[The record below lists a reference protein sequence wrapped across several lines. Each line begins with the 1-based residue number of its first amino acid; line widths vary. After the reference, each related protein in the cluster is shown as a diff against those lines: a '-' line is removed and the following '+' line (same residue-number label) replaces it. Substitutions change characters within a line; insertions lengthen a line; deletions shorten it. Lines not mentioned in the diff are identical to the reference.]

1 MKSNNSNFLNHT
13 NNAKKHLNPKMG
25 IVLIVLIILQFYLSL
40 FIFSA
45 MGMDYVNIL
54 YLQAII
60 SYTMIVSS
68 LIFFNPNALE
78 LFRDH
83 FTLWTIVIS
92 CFLPIVFGG
101 ERMIYK
107 GILIIL
113 GVILATYIVLNRK
126 SIKFPG
132 LKSIFIGLGWSVI
145 AVLIIAVIYALLDQT
160 YTKPFPSNLSSII
173 VNAFINQLSFTSVP
187 EEACF
192 RGLIFSFM
200 VMNGYKEDKAF
211 VIQAILFWGIHFGAI
226 ITNPTL
232 FFIIIPLS
240 TLFMTL
246 IIKKYKM
253 LYLSIIMHTFIN
265 VFTTVLVNVIN
276 RYLF

>member
-1 MKSNNSNFLNHT
+1 
-13 NNAKKHLNPKMG
+13 
-25 IVLIVLIILQFYLSL
+25 VL
-40 FIFSA
+40 
-45 MGMDYVNIL
+45 
-54 YLQAII
+54 
-60 SYTMIVSS
+60 S
-68 LIFFNPNALE
+68 LIFFNSNSLE

-83 FTLWTIVIS
+83 FTLWTIVVS
-92 CFLPIVFGG
+92 CFLPIVWGG
-101 ERMIYK
+101 DRMIYK
-107 GILIIL
+107 SILIIL
-113 GVILATYIVLNRK
+113 GVFFATYSIVNRK
-126 SIKFPG
+126 NIKFPS
-132 LKSIFIGLGWSVI
+132 LKSVFIGLGWSVC
-145 AVLIIAVIYALLDQT
+145 AVLIIALIYALLDQT
-160 YTKPFPSNLSSII
+160 LIQPFPLNLSTII
-173 VNAFINQLSFTSVP
+173 VNEFINQLSFTSVP

-211 VIQAILFWGIHFGAI
+211 VIQAMLFWSIHFGTI

-276 RYLF
+276 RFLF

>member
-1 MKSNNSNFLNHT
+1 MKSDNSNFLYHT
-13 NNAKKHLNPKMG
+13 NNAKKYLNPKAG
-25 IVLIVLIILQFYLSL
+25 IALTVLIMLQFYLSA

-45 MGMDYVNIL
+45 MRVDFINII
-54 YLQAII
+54 YLETISSYAI
-60 SYTMIVSS
+60 VVLS
-68 LIFFNPNALE
+68 LIFFNSNSLE

-83 FTLWTIVIS
+83 FTLWIIVVS
-92 CFLPIVFGG
+92 CFLPIVWGG
-101 ERMIYK
+101 ERMVYK

-113 GVILATYIVLNRK
+113 GVFFATYSIVNRK
-126 SIKFPG
+126 NIKFPS
-132 LKSIFIGLGWSVI
+132 LNSVFIGLGWSVC
-145 AVLIIAVIYALLDQT
+145 AVLIIALIYALLDQT
-160 YTKPFPSNLSSII
+160 FVQSFPSNLSTII
-173 VNAFINQLSFTSVP
+173 VNELINQLSFTSVP
-187 EEACF
+187 EEVCF

-211 VIQAILFWGIHFGAI
+211 IIQAILFWSIHLGTI

-232 FFIIIPLS
+232 FFIIIPLG

-276 RYLF
+276 RFLF